1 MPMPMPVTLQV
12 SLAPTDLRTARHVV
26 PHQLRQ
32 WAAQV
37 DEILFT
43 VDLHRSPSSP
53 VEPWR
58 RQLPGLRRLIEE
70 WCAMYP
76 HARWAEVDYRPG
88 TMTEIAAAFFGG
100 QPVPAKDY
108 RGAAFYA
115 YFYGLFAA
123 RHDHV
128 LHTDSDMLYG
138 GGSPQWLAEAL
149 TLLDECPKV
158 LACNPLPGPP
168 TRDGTLRS
176 QALQPFPYRSPAF
189 QAAHLSTRVFLLN
202 RNHFRQRVGAL
213 RLGPPRRYDAVRA
226 LIDGNPPNRS
236 PEAIVTQAMVRRG
249 LIRIDFLGEVP
260 GMWAI
265 HPPYRSERFYQRL
278 PSLVQEIEAGEV
290 PEAQR
295 GCHDINDSLVDWTGA
310 QRSLAKRV
318 GYHVALAARRLRPAG
333 KGSAPES
340 GSNSV
345 AEAVR

>member
-1 MPMPMPVTLQV
+1 MPMPVTLQV
-12 SLAPTDLRTARHVV
+12 SLAPTDLPTARHVV

-43 VDLHRSPSSP
+43 VDVHRSRSSP
-53 VEPWR
+53 VEPWH

-70 WCAMYP
+70 CCAVYP
-76 HARWAEVDYRPG
+76 NARSVDVDYRSG
-88 TMTEIAAAFFGG
+88 TITEIETAFFGG
-100 QPVPAKDY
+100 RPVPAKDY

-138 GGSPQWLAEAL
+138 GGSPHWLAEAL
-149 TLLDECPKV
+149 RLLEQRPNV

-168 TRDGTLRS
+168 TTDGKLRS
-176 QALQPFPYRSPAF
+176 QALEPFPYRSPAF

-202 RNHFRQRVGAL
+202 RVHLSQRVGAL
-213 RLGPPRRYDAVRA
+213 RLGRPRLYNAVRA
-226 LIDGNPPNRS
+226 LVDGNPPHRS
-236 PEAIVTQAMVRRG
+236 PEAIISEGMVRRG
-249 LIRIDFLGEVP
+249 LIRIDFLGDTP
-260 GMWAI
+260 GMWAV

-278 PSLVQEIEAGEV
+278 PSLIREIEADEV
-290 PEAQR
+290 PEPQR

-318 GYHVALAARRLRPAG
+318 GYHVRLAARRLRPPG
-333 KGSAPES
+333 T
-340 GSNSV
+340 NSV
-345 AEAVR
+345 AEVVR